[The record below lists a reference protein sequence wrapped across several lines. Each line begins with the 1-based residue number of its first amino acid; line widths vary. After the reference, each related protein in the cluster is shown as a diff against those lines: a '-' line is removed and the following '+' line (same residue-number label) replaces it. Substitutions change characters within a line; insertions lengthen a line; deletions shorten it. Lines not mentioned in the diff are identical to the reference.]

1 MNPMTVKDMVRA
13 LKDALTEGRLV
24 FTARGDRP
32 EIEAMD
38 DEGRYFY
45 QKKQTPFRASV
56 ELLTLLTALVDRNRG
71 HKLEILSLF
80 RTVAAG
86 PHGLVQADGTT
97 RLGRAVDI
105 RAYAGCLIDLQ
116 HSQNTHRTIQGVVK
130 VIERLPGGKFT
141 LGMPR
146 PGLGGSHRDPA
157 NDVFLPA
164 TIHTKL
170 RASPSG
176 TMDGDLRLI
185 VNPEAKEALAR
196 ARRGNPNAKI
206 LFMYP
211 DGNNHLHVKA
221 CDWKEPH
228 TK

>member
-1 MNPMTVKDMVRA
+1 VKDMVRA
-13 LKDALTEGRLV
+13 LKDAVSEKRLV
-24 FTARGDRP
+24 FTKKDDTP
-32 EIEAMD
+32 EIAALD

-45 QKKQTPFRASV
+45 QPKQTPFRASV
-56 ELLTLLTALVDRNRG
+56 ELLALLTALVDRDRG

-86 PHGLVQADGTT
+86 PHGIVQDDRTT

-116 HSQNTHRTIQGVVK
+116 HSQNASRTIQGVVK
-130 VIERLPGGKFT
+130 VVERLPGGKFT
-141 LGMPR
+141 LGLPR

-164 TIHTKL
+164 TIDTKIGV
-170 RASPSG
+170 SPSR

-196 ARRGNPNAKI
+196 ARQGNPNAKI

-221 CDWKEPH
+221 CDWTEPH